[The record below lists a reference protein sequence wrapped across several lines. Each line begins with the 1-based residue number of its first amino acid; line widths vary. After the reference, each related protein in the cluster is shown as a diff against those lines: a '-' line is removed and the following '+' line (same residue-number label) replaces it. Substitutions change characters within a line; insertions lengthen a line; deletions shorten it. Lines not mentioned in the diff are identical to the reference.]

1 MKGGNRMKQA
11 IGYLRQS
18 TLKQQ
23 SLAAQKQTIKALA
36 KKHSIKQITFYS
48 DKQSGRTD
56 KRNGYQQITE
66 LIQQGQCDV
75 LCCYRLNRLHRNL
88 KNALKLMKLC
98 QKYHVHILSVHD
110 GYFDMDKAFDRLKLN
125 IFISLAELESD
136 NIGEQVKN
144 GIKEKAKQGKMI
156 TTHAPFGYHY
166 HNGTF
171 TIDTVKA
178 PTVKAVFNYYLQGYG
193 YKKIAQYLEAD
204 DKFINRKPYQVRN
217 IILNP
222 NYCGRVINQY
232 QQCDNVVPAIVSTT
246 IYEEAQSMRMK
257 KQRDRIPSEN
267 QLKQKIKCPY
277 CGSTLTNITIRKPN
291 YSLRYYVCP
300 QNMNQARRVCKFKG
314 VNATQLESQVLATCI
329 NFFQNKQIYLKLR
342 KRIKEKLKHH
352 QSIDVK
358 RSVTEAQLIDKL
370 AQGLIDADTFRKQ
383 SQLLIQ
389 KNKITT
395 QPINK
400 IQIQASLEKVLQKS
414 FTLNMLYPYIDE
426 IQINKNKVLVGI
438 YFKGEPLNIVNQRIQ
453 LTIA

>member
-1 MKGGNRMKQA
+1 MKQA

-18 TLKQQ
+18 TTKQQ
-23 SLAAQKQTIKALA
+23 SLAAQKQTIKVLA
-36 KKHSIKQITFYS
+36 EKHNIQHITFYS

-144 GIKEKAKQGKMI
+144 GIKEKAKQGKLI

-204 DKFINRKPYQVRN
+204 DKLINRKPYQVRN

-232 QQCDNVVPAIVSTT
+232 GQYENMFPAIVNTT
-246 IYEEAQSMRMK
+246 IYEEAQVTRTQ
-257 KQRDRIPSEN
+257 KQVKRKPSEN

-277 CGSTLTNITIRKPN
+277 CHSTLTNITVRKTDH
-291 YSLRYYVCP
+291 SLRYYVCP
-300 QNMNQARRVCKFKG
+300 QNMNNARFVCEFKG
-314 VNATQLESQVLATCI
+314 INAQELETSVLATCQD
-329 NFFQNKQIYLKLR
+329 FFQNQQLYSKINHTIRQRLKRQRMHDTSNTLTQ
-342 KRIKEKLKHH
+342 EKL
-352 QSIDVK
+352 I
-358 RSVTEAQLIDKL
+358 ENL
-370 AQGLIDADTFRKQ
+370 AQGKIDVETFREQ
-383 SQLLIQ
+383 SQSINLQ
-389 KNKITT
+389 NK
-395 QPINK
+395 P
-400 IQIQASLEKVLQKS
+400 IQAISDIRIKASLQKVIQKS
-414 FTLNMLYPYIDE
+414 FTLNMLNPYIDE
-426 IQINKNKVLVGI
+426 IRITKNKALVGI
-438 YFKGEPLNIVNQRIQ
+438 YFKNEPLNIVNQTSQSSIV
-453 LTIA
+453 

>member
-1 MKGGNRMKQA
+1 MKQA

-18 TLKQQ
+18 TTKQQ

-36 KKHSIKQITFYS
+36 EKHNIPHITFYN

-66 LIQQGQCDV
+66 LIQQEQCDV

-144 GIKEKAKQGKMI
+144 GIKEKAKQGKLI

-171 TIDTVKA
+171 TIDTVKS

-232 QQCDNVVPAIVSTT
+232 GQYENMFPAIVSTT
-246 IYEEAQSMRMK
+246 IYEEAQVTRTQ
-257 KQRDRIPSEN
+257 KQVKRKPSEN

-277 CGSTLTNITIRKPN
+277 CHSTLTNMTVRKTDH
-291 YSLRYYVCP
+291 SLRYYVCP
-300 QNMNQARRVCKFKG
+300 QNMNNARFVCEFKG
-314 VNATQLESQVLATCI
+314 INVENLEKQVLESCQK
-329 NFFQNKQIYLKLR
+329 FFRNQQLYSKIKHAIEKQLKKQRMHDTSNTLTH
-342 KRIKEKLKHH
+342 EKL
-352 QSIDVK
+352 I
-358 RSVTEAQLIDKL
+358 EKL
-370 AQGLIDADTFRKQ
+370 AQGTIDVETFREQ
-383 SQLLIQ
+383 SQSINLQ
-389 KNKITT
+389 NK
-395 QPINK
+395 P
-400 IQIQASLEKVLQKS
+400 IQAISDTQLQTSLQKVIQKS

-426 IQINKNKVLVGI
+426 IRITKNKALVGI
-438 YFKGEPLNIVNQRIQ
+438 YFKNEPLNIVNQTSQ
-453 LTIA
+453 SSIA

>member
-1 MKGGNRMKQA
+1 MKQA

-18 TLKQQ
+18 TTKQQ
-23 SLAAQKQTIKALA
+23 SLAAQKQTIKVLA
-36 KKHSIKQITFYS
+36 EKHNIQHITFYS

-178 PTVKAVFNYYLQGYG
+178 PTIKAVFNYYLQGYG
-193 YKKIAQYLEAD
+193 YKKIAQYLEED
-204 DKFINRKPYQVRN
+204 NKLINRKPYQVRN

-232 QQCDNVVPAIVSTT
+232 GQYENMFPAIVSTT
-246 IYEEAQSMRMK
+246 IYEEAQVTRTQ
-257 KQRDRIPSEN
+257 KQVKRKPSEN
-267 QLKQKIKCPY
+267 QLKQKIKCPC
-277 CGSTLTNITIRKPN
+277 CGATLTNMTIRRKQHN
-291 YSLRYYVCP
+291 TLRYYVCP
-300 QNMNQARRVCKFKG
+300 RNMNESRFVCDFKG
-314 VNATQLESQVLATCI
+314 INAKDIETSVLKTCQY
-329 NFFQNKQIYLKLR
+329 FFQDQQVYSKINDAIQQHIQKQNTLET
-342 KRIKEKLKHH
+342 KRTYT
-352 QSIDVK
+352 Q
-358 RSVTEAQLIDKL
+358 AQLINKL
-370 AQGLIDADTFRKQ
+370 AKGTIDAESFRKQ
-383 SQLLIQ
+383 THSMNQKHKTISSISDNQLQTSLQNVIQ
-389 KNKITT
+389 H
-395 QPINK
+395 
-400 IQIQASLEKVLQKS
+400 S
-414 FTLNMLYPYIDE
+414 FTLNMMYPYIDE
-426 IQINKNKVLVGI
+426 IRITKNKALVGI
-438 YFKGEPLNIVNQRIQ
+438 YFKNEPLNIVNQTSQ
-453 LTIA
+453 SSIA

>member
-1 MKGGNRMKQA
+1 MEGGNKMKQA

-18 TLKQQ
+18 TTKQQ
-23 SLAAQKQTIKALA
+23 SLASQKQTIKVLA
-36 KKHSIKQITFYS
+36 EKHNIQHITFYS

-144 GIKEKAKQGKMI
+144 GLREKAKQGKLI

-166 HNGTF
+166 QNGTF
-171 TIDTVKA
+171 IINDDES

-193 YKKIAQYLEAD
+193 YKKIAQYLED
-204 DKFINRKPYQVRN
+204 DNKLITRKPYQVRN
-217 IILNP
+217 IIMNP

-232 QQCDNVVPAIVSTT
+232 GQFNNILPPIVSAT
-246 IYEEAQSMRMK
+246 IYEHAQAIRNK
-257 KQRDRIPSEN
+257 KQLHCIPSEN
-267 QLKQKIKCPY
+267 QLKQKIKCPC
-277 CGSTLTNITIRKPN
+277 CGSTLTNMTIRKTN
-291 YSLRYYVCP
+291 HSLRYYVCP
-300 QNMNQARRVCKFKG
+300 KNMNASRFVCDFKAI
-314 VNATQLESQVLATCI
+314 NAENLEKQVLESCQK
-329 NFFQNKQIYLKLR
+329 FFRNPQLYSKIKHAIEKQLKKQRMHDTSNTLTH
-342 KRIKEKLKHH
+342 EKL
-352 QSIDVK
+352 I
-358 RSVTEAQLIDKL
+358 EKL
-370 AQGLIDADTFRKQ
+370 AQGTIDVETFREQ
-383 SQLLIQ
+383 SQSINLQ
-389 KNKITT
+389 NK
-395 QPINK
+395 P
-400 IQIQASLEKVLQKS
+400 IQAISDTQLQTSLQKVIQKS

-426 IQINKNKVLVGI
+426 IRITKNKALVGI
-438 YFKGEPLNIVNQRIQ
+438 YFKNEPLNIVNQTSQ
-453 LTIA
+453 SSIA

>member
-1 MKGGNRMKQA
+1 MKQA

-36 KKHSIKQITFYS
+36 EKHSIQHITFYS

-277 CGSTLTNITIRKPN
+277 CGSTLTNMTIRKKHHT
-291 YSLRYYVCP
+291 LRYYVCP
-300 QNMNQARRVCKFKG
+300 QNMNASRFVCAFKG
-314 VNATQLESQVLATCI
+314 INAQVLETSVLATCQ
-329 NFFQNKQIYLKLR
+329 NFFQNQQLYSKINQTIQQRLKR
-342 KRIKEKLKHH
+342 QRDIEAKHTLT
-352 QSIDVK
+352 Q
-358 RSVTEAQLIDKL
+358 EQLIDKL
-370 AQGLIDADTFRKQ
+370 AKGMIDAETFRNQ
-383 SQLLIQ
+383 SQSVLQ
-389 KNKITT
+389 KRKTISS
-395 QPINK
+395 ISDIGIK
-400 IQIQASLEKVLQKS
+400 ASLQKVIQKS
-414 FTLNMLYPYIDE
+414 FTLNMLHPYIDE
-426 IQINKNKVLVGI
+426 IHITKNKELSGI
-438 YFKGEPLNIVNQRIQ
+438 YLKDEPLNIVNQAVQ
-453 LTIA
+453 SSTA

>member
-1 MKGGNRMKQA
+1 MKQA

-18 TLKQQ
+18 TTKQQ
-23 SLAAQKQTIKALA
+23 SLAAQKQAIKTLA
-36 KKHSIKQITFYS
+36 EKHNIQHITFYS

-156 TTHAPFGYHY
+156 TTHAPFGYQY

-178 PTVKAVFNYYLQGYG
+178 PTIKAVFSYYLQGYG

-204 DKFINRKPYQVRN
+204 EKFINRKPYQVRN
-217 IILNP
+217 IIMNP

-232 QQCDNVVPAIVSTT
+232 GQYDNMCPSIVSTS
-246 IYEEAQSMRMK
+246 IYEQAQAIRSQ
-257 KQRDRIPSEN
+257 KQLKRTSSAN

-277 CGSTLTNITIRKPN
+277 CGSTLTNITIRKKHRT
-291 YSLRYYVCP
+291 LRYYVCP
-300 QNMNQARRVCKFKG
+300 QNMNASRFVCEFKG
-314 VNATQLESQVLATCI
+314 INAQSLEASVLATCQD
-329 NFFQNKQIYLKLR
+329 FFQNQQLYSKINHTIQQRLKKQRMHDTSNTLTQ
-342 KRIKEKLKHH
+342 EKL
-352 QSIDVK
+352 I
-358 RSVTEAQLIDKL
+358 ENL
-370 AQGLIDADTFRKQ
+370 AQGKIDVETFREQ
-383 SQLLIQ
+383 SQSINLQ
-389 KNKITT
+389 NK
-395 QPINK
+395 P
-400 IQIQASLEKVLQKS
+400 IQAISDIRIKASLQKVIQKS
-414 FTLNMLYPYIDE
+414 FTLNMLNPYIDE
-426 IQINKNKVLVGI
+426 VRITKNKALVGI
-438 YFKGEPLNIVNQRIQ
+438 YFKNEPLNIVNQTSQSSIV
-453 LTIA
+453 

>member
-1 MKGGNRMKQA
+1 MKQA

-18 TLKQQ
+18 TTKQQ
-23 SLAAQKQTIKALA
+23 SLAAQKQAIKTLA
-36 KKHSIKQITFYS
+36 EKHNIQHITFYS

-156 TTHAPFGYHY
+156 TTHAPFGYQY

-178 PTVKAVFNYYLQGYG
+178 PTIKAVFSYYLQGYG

-204 DKFINRKPYQVRN
+204 EKFINRKPYQVRN
-217 IILNP
+217 IIMNP

-232 QQCDNVVPAIVSTT
+232 GQYDNMCPSIVSTS
-246 IYEEAQSMRMK
+246 IYEQAQAIRSQ
-257 KQRDRIPSEN
+257 KQLKRTSSAN

-277 CGSTLTNITIRKPN
+277 CGSTLTNITIRKKHRT
-291 YSLRYYVCP
+291 LRYYVCP
-300 QNMNQARRVCKFKG
+300 QNMNASRFVCEFKG
-314 VNATQLESQVLATCI
+314 INAQSLEVSVLATCQD
-329 NFFQNKQIYLKLR
+329 FFQNQQLYSKINHTIQQRLKKQKDI
-342 KRIKEKLKHH
+342 
-352 QSIDVK
+352 
-358 RSVTEAQLIDKL
+358 EAKSTLTQEQLIEKL
-370 AQGLIDADTFRKQ
+370 AQCKIDAETFREQTQ
-383 SQLLIQ
+383 SLCQQSKPISSIHTHQIRKALQNVIQ
-389 KNKITT
+389 
-395 QPINK
+395 QR
-400 IQIQASLEKVLQKS
+400 

-426 IQINKNKVLVGI
+426 IHITKSKTLTGI
-438 YFKGEPLNIVNQRIQ
+438 YFKNEPLNIVNQTAQ
-453 LTIA
+453 SSIA

>member
-1 MKGGNRMKQA
+1 MEGGNRMKQA

-18 TLKQQ
+18 TTKQQ
-23 SLAAQKQTIKALA
+23 SLAAQKQTIKTLA
-36 KKHSIKQITFYS
+36 EKHNIQHITFYS

-66 LIQQGQCDV
+66 LIQQGQCNV

-144 GIKEKAKQGKMI
+144 GIKEKAKQGKLI

-178 PTVKAVFNYYLQGYG
+178 PTIKAVFNYYLQGYG

-232 QQCDNVVPAIVSTT
+232 GQYENMFPAIVSTT
-246 IYEEAQSMRMK
+246 IYEEAQVTRTQ
-257 KQRDRIPSEN
+257 KQVKRKPSEN

-277 CGSTLTNITIRKPN
+277 CHSTLTNMTVRKPDH
-291 YSLRYYVCP
+291 SLRYYVCP
-300 QNMNQARRVCKFKG
+300 QNMNNARFVCEFKG
-314 VNATQLESQVLATCI
+314 INAQELETSVLATCQD
-329 NFFQNKQIYLKLR
+329 FFQNQQLYSKINHTIQQRLKRQRMHDTSNTLTQ
-342 KRIKEKLKHH
+342 EKL
-352 QSIDVK
+352 I
-358 RSVTEAQLIDKL
+358 ENL
-370 AQGLIDADTFRKQ
+370 AQGKIDVETFREQ
-383 SQLLIQ
+383 SQSINLQ
-389 KNKITT
+389 NK
-395 QPINK
+395 P
-400 IQIQASLEKVLQKS
+400 IQAISDIRIKASLQKVIQKS
-414 FTLNMLYPYIDE
+414 FTLNMLNPYIDE
-426 IQINKNKVLVGI
+426 IRITKNKALVGI
-438 YFKGEPLNIVNQRIQ
+438 YFKNEPLNIVNQTSQSSIV
-453 LTIA
+453 

>member
-1 MKGGNRMKQA
+1 MEGGNTMKQA
-11 IGYLRQS
+11 MGYLRQS
-18 TLKQQ
+18 TTKQQ

-36 KKHSIKQITFYS
+36 EKHNIQHITFYS

-232 QQCDNVVPAIVSTT
+232 GQYENMFPAIVSTT
-246 IYEEAQSMRMK
+246 IYEEAQVTRTQ
-257 KQRDRIPSEN
+257 KQVKRKPSEN

-277 CGSTLTNITIRKPN
+277 CHSTLTNMTVRKPD

-300 QNMNQARRVCKFKG
+300 QNMNNARFVCEFKG
-314 VNATQLESQVLATCI
+314 INAQELETSVLATCQD
-329 NFFQNKQIYLKLR
+329 FFQNQQLYSKINHTIQQRLKRQRMHDTSNTLTQ
-342 KRIKEKLKHH
+342 EKL
-352 QSIDVK
+352 I
-358 RSVTEAQLIDKL
+358 ENL
-370 AQGLIDADTFRKQ
+370 AQGKIDVETFREQ
-383 SQLLIQ
+383 SQSINLQ
-389 KNKITT
+389 NK
-395 QPINK
+395 P
-400 IQIQASLEKVLQKS
+400 IQAISDIRIKASLQKVIQKS
-414 FTLNMLYPYIDE
+414 FTLNMLNPYIDE
-426 IQINKNKVLVGI
+426 IRITKNKALVGI
-438 YFKGEPLNIVNQRIQ
+438 YFKNEPLNIVNQTSQSSIV
-453 LTIA
+453 

>member
-1 MKGGNRMKQA
+1 MEGGNKMKQA

-36 KKHSIKQITFYS
+36 EKHSIQHITFYS

-56 KRNGYQQITE
+56 KRNGYQQVTE
-66 LIQQGQCDV
+66 LIQQGQCNV

-144 GIKEKAKQGKMI
+144 GIKEKAKQGKLI

-171 TIDTVKA
+171 TIDTVKS

-232 QQCDNVVPAIVSTT
+232 GQYENMFPAIVSTT
-246 IYEEAQSMRMK
+246 IYEKAQVTRTQ
-257 KQRDRIPSEN
+257 KQVKRKPSEN

-277 CGSTLTNITIRKPN
+277 CHSTLTNMTVRKPDH
-291 YSLRYYVCP
+291 SLRYYVCP
-300 QNMNQARRVCKFKG
+300 QNMNNARFVCEFKG
-314 VNATQLESQVLATCI
+314 INAQELETSVLATCQ
-329 NFFQNKQIYLKLR
+329 NFFQNQQLYSKIKHAIEKQLKKQRMHDTSNTLTH
-342 KRIKEKLKHH
+342 EKL
-352 QSIDVK
+352 I
-358 RSVTEAQLIDKL
+358 EKL
-370 AQGLIDADTFRKQ
+370 AQGTIDVETFREQ
-383 SQLLIQ
+383 SQSINLQ
-389 KNKITT
+389 KK
-395 QPINK
+395 P
-400 IQIQASLEKVLQKS
+400 IQAISDIRIKASLQKVIQKS
-414 FTLNMLYPYIDE
+414 FTLNMLHPYIDE
-426 IQINKNKVLVGI
+426 IHITKNKALVGI
-438 YFKGEPLNIVNQRIQ
+438 YFKNEPLNIVNQTSQSSIV
-453 LTIA
+453 

>member
-1 MKGGNRMKQA
+1 
-11 IGYLRQS
+11 
-18 TLKQQ
+18 
-23 SLAAQKQTIKALA
+23 
-36 KKHSIKQITFYS
+36 
-48 DKQSGRTD
+48 
-56 KRNGYQQITE
+56 
-66 LIQQGQCDV
+66 
-75 LCCYRLNRLHRNL
+75 
-88 KNALKLMKLC
+88 
-98 QKYHVHILSVHD
+98 
-110 GYFDMDKAFDRLKLN
+110 
-125 IFISLAELESD
+125 
-136 NIGEQVKN
+136 
-144 GIKEKAKQGKMI
+144 
-156 TTHAPFGYHY
+156 
-166 HNGTF
+166 
-171 TIDTVKA
+171 
-178 PTVKAVFNYYLQGYG
+178 VFNYYLQGYG

-453 LTIA
+453 STIA

>member
-1 MKGGNRMKQA
+1 MKQA

-18 TLKQQ
+18 TTKQQ

-36 KKHSIKQITFYS
+36 EKHNIQHITFYS

-178 PTVKAVFNYYLQGYG
+178 PTIKAVFNYYLQGYG

-222 NYCGRVINQY
+222 NYCGRVINEY
-232 QQCDNVVPAIVSTT
+232 GEYDNMFPSIISTN
-246 IYEEAQSMRMK
+246 IYEQAQAIRAQK
-257 KQRDRIPSEN
+257 HTKRTPSSN
-267 QLKQKIKCPY
+267 QLKQKIKCPC
-277 CGSTLTNITIRKPN
+277 CGSTLTNMTIRKKN
-291 YSLRYYVCP
+291 HTLRYYVCP
-300 QNMNQARRVCKFKG
+300 QNLNASRFICDFKG
-314 VNATQLESQVLATCI
+314 INAENLEKQVLESCQK
-329 NFFQNKQIYLKLR
+329 FFRDQQLYSKIKHAIEKQLKKQKMHNTNNTLTH
-342 KRIKEKLKHH
+342 EKL
-352 QSIDVK
+352 I
-358 RSVTEAQLIDKL
+358 EKL
-370 AQGLIDADTFRKQ
+370 AQGTIDVETFREQ
-383 SQLLIQ
+383 SQSISLQ
-389 KNKITT
+389 HK
-395 QPINK
+395 P
-400 IQIQASLEKVLQKS
+400 IQAINDIRIKASLKKVIQKS
-414 FTLNMLYPYIDE
+414 FTLNMLYPYINE
-426 IQINKNKVLVGI
+426 IHITKNKELSGI
-438 YFKGEPLNIVNQRIQ
+438 YLKDEPLNIVNQ
-453 LTIA
+453 AV